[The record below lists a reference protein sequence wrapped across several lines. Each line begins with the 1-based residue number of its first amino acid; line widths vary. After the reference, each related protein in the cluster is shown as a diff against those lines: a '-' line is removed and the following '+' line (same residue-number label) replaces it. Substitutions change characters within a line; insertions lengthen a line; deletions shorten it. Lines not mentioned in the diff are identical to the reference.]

1 MRPIEPMRIDDGWRP
16 EPTARIRSQD
26 PDAPPH
32 RRRPPSRRR
41 LQAQRHLQAQRRPR
55 PRRDPTL
62 ARTRHLRAGTA
73 RRALAKNLAHLQ
85 RCLADGGLP
94 DAERRVLHQS
104 MAALKGSLQDH
115 RALRT
120 NMATMILG

>member
-1 MRPIEPMRIDDGWRP
+1 MRPIEPMRINDDWRP
-16 EPTARIRSQD
+16 EPAARVRSQD
-26 PDAPPH
+26 PDDTPH

-41 LQAQRHLQAQRRPR
+41 LQAQQRLQAQRRPR
-55 PRRDPTL
+55 PRRGPTPT
-62 ARTRHLRAGTA
+62 RTRHLRAGTA

-85 RCLADGGLP
+85 RCLADGRLP

-104 MAALKGSLQDH
+104 MAALEGSLQDH